1 MFPYVFL
8 VCLRT
13 SDGRL
18 FDIWSLDGW
27 VNEWVDD
34 LRTGSTWMGWL
45 ASGWL
50 EFRNIGYR
58 LGIPICLEFGIVGL
72 YGNGQRYK
80 SYTLV
85 DY

>member
-1 MFPYVFL
+1 
-8 VCLRT
+8 
-13 SDGRL
+13 
-18 FDIWSLDGW
+18 
-27 VNEWVDD
+27 
-34 LRTGSTWMGWL
+34 MGWL